1 MFINSRHYSEVV
13 TTYDTLGDYVTF
25 KEVYNTREKAIP
37 IRRKMRVPP
46 TRQKFSGSQ
55 SKHLPLE
62 SNSNLEFIGNH
73 LRRCFSNS
81 LAATLKKKYFI
92 VSWAGIYTCIS
103 QTEVL
108 KQYSWDMYIC
118 WYYLFLPVSFFKNIL
133 VTTHDIKLITMTHHL
148 KNSAIV
154 H

>member
-92 VSWAGIYTCIS
+92 VS
-103 QTEVL
+103 
-108 KQYSWDMYIC
+108 
-118 WYYLFLPVSFFKNIL
+118 
-133 VTTHDIKLITMTHHL
+133 
-148 KNSAIV
+148 
-154 H
+154 